1 MKVSS
6 NLEIDVEAALT
17 QDHCC
22 YRNWAAD
29 VI

>member
-1 MKVSS
+1 MKVS